1 VDFLPV
7 DGEGRIDPDDLAK
20 AIRKNT
26 ILVTVGH
33 ANHEIGVIQDIAAL
47 AQICADKG
55 VCFHTD
61 ACQSFT
67 KAPLSTTLA
76 PFAMVSLNAHKIH
89 GPKGVGALIVRKG
102 CRVGPLLHG
111 GGQEQ
116 GMRSG
121 TLNTAG
127 IVGMG
132 KALAIACDN
141 DNDRMAFLRDR
152 LISRI
157 NKLIDGVR
165 LTGPRGAGRLC
176 NHASFR
182 VEGIRGK
189 DLVLAMDREG
199 VTVSAGSACSSGT
212 EEPSHVLTAI
222 GLSTEQALSG
232 VRFSLSRH
240 TTEAEIDA
248 AADCMSVCV
257 KRLRSGRKSRD
268 GKSRRTGE

>member
-1 VDFLPV
+1 MSIYLDNASTTKMDKAVLDAMRRYLVSDFGNASSIHRHGVRAAVGIEEARAGIAAELECSPDEVFFTSGGTESNNFAIKGRAWSVKNTRAHFVASCIEHPSVMEPLLWLRGRGFAVDFLPV

-141 DNDRMAFLRDR
+141 DMTVWHFCA
-152 LISRI
+152 
-157 NKLIDGVR
+157 
-165 LTGPRGAGRLC
+165 TGL
-176 NHASFR
+176 FQ
-182 VEGIRGK
+182 E
-189 DLVLAMDREG
+189 
-199 VTVSAGSACSSGT
+199 
-212 EEPSHVLTAI
+212 
-222 GLSTEQALSG
+222 
-232 VRFSLSRH
+232 
-240 TTEAEIDA
+240 
-248 AADCMSVCV
+248 
-257 KRLRSGRKSRD
+257 
-268 GKSRRTGE
+268 